1 MREVR
6 TGEIMQEIAFA
17 EKAAKMFAENKQITT
32 YTELDWGYRTAGGDF
47 IPDKQANARKDNIID
62 FEENIPHEVSE
73 VICINCKKR
82 WIAVRPTV
90 TLLKDIDCP
99 GCNNAGYVIETGQ
112 KINEETKPCMI

>member
-1 MREVR
+1 MICKECGKDSSPLKKTCSNCGAFLEGR
-6 TGEIMQEIAFA
+6 TINNVTG
-17 EKAAKMFAENKQITT
+17 KS
-32 YTELDWGYRTAGGDF
+32 GYRTADGDF
-47 IPDKQANARKDNIID
+47 VPDKQENEMKDNIID

-99 GCNNAGYVIETGQ
+99 GCNKTGYVIETGQ